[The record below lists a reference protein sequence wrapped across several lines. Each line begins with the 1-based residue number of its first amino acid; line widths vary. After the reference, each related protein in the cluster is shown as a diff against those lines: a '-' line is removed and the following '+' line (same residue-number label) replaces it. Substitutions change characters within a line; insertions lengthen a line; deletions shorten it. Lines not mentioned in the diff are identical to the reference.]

1 MVTPIVEHFVMYVI
15 IKLLHCTSE
24 MNIVLCQLHLNKN
37 LKNQVHRFGLYHED
51 NGGENEDI

>member
-1 MVTPIVEHFVMYVI
+1 MYVI